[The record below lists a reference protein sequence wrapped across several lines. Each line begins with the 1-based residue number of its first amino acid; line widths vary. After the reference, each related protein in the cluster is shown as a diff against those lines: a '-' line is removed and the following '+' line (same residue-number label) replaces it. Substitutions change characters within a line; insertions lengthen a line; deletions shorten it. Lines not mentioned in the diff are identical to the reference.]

1 MKIGIGL
8 PNPIPGTEG
17 VMLVEWARHA
27 ERAGFSSL
35 ATIDRIVYPS
45 YDSLISLAAAAAVTE
60 RIGLMTN
67 ILIAPLRNDVLLAK
81 EAASV
86 DRISGGR
93 LTLGLAVGGRRDDFT
108 AVNDGF
114 ERRGSRFD
122 QQIESMR
129 RMWLGE
135 RLSESQQPSVP
146 LPGREMPILIGG
158 STDKVVERAVRYGAG
173 YTAGGAGPDMVG
185 PVIEKVRKAWSESDR
200 EGEPR
205 LVALTYFA
213 LGPKAEEGSTTYIK
227 DYYAYLGE
235 WANRIAESAPTT
247 PEAVKELAVRF
258 EDVGVNELIL
268 DPTIAELDQI
278 DRVAD
283 VML

>member
-1 MKIGIGL
+1 MRIGIGL
-8 PNPIPGTEG
+8 PNPVPGTRG
-17 VMLVEWARHA
+17 TTLVEWAQRA
-27 ERAGFSSL
+27 EGAGFSSL

-67 ILIAPLRNDVLLAK
+67 ILIAPLRNEVLLAK
-81 EAASV
+81 GAASV

-114 ERRGSRFD
+114 ERRGRRFE

-129 RMWLGE
+129 RVWQGE

-158 STDKVVERAVRYGAG
+158 STDKVVERTVRC
-173 YTAGGAGPDMVG
+173 GAGPDMVG

-213 LGPKAEEGSTTYIK
+213 LGPRAEEGSTRYIK

-235 WANRIAESAPTT
+235 WADRIAESAPTT
-247 PEAVKELAVRF
+247 PEAVKELAARF
-258 EDVGVNELIL
+258 EDVGVDELIL

-283 VML
+283 V

>member
-1 MKIGIGL
+1 M
-8 PNPIPGTEG
+8 
-17 VMLVEWARHA
+17 
-27 ERAGFSSL
+27 
-35 ATIDRIVYPS
+35 
-45 YDSLISLAAAAAVTE
+45 TE

-67 ILIAPLRNDVLLAK
+67 ILIAPLRNEVLLAK

-108 AVNDGF
+108 AINDGF
-114 ERRGSRFD
+114 DSRGRRFE
-122 QQIESMR
+122 QQIEAMR
-129 RMWLGE
+129 RVWQGE
-135 RLSESQQPSVP
+135 RLSGSEQPSVP
-146 LPGREMPILIGG
+146 LPGRELPILIGG

-213 LGPKAEEGSTTYIK
+213 LGPKAEEGSTRYIK
-227 DYYAYLGE
+227 DYYAYIGG
-235 WANRIAESAPTT
+235 WADRSAESAPTT
-247 PEAVKELAVRF
+247 PEAIRELAARF
-258 EDVGVNELIL
+258 EDVGVSELIL
-268 DPTIAELDQI
+268 DPTIADLDQI
-278 DRVAD
+278 DRVAG